1 MSTISFREPAEPVRT
16 NMWRAD
22 VERAV
27 PQYQT
32 DMKRQIMA
40 LERERVEQ
48 GLAKLKQKRFSK
60 PSLLS
65 SSSLHSV
72 SSSNGTRTSPRKL
85 STFRRP
91 DMLSSTTMASVQEVS
106 TPDMEVSVFDMPAAD
121 GNNAD
126 FELTVP
132 AKAASN
138 HLPESPSK
146 SGSTTRQSPLK
157 ALSSR
162 NAYDVLKSAASSQT
176 TGEQK
181 KPLTKVKK
189 LTKKLPKRQ
198 ELDQTSFLEDSVA
211 TKINSGGLTRKKV
224 TSYIFVLCMHTLFYT
239 YSLFCYPI
247 IIIDS
252 S

>member
-1 MSTISFREPAEPVRT
+1 MSTLSFREPTAEPVRT

-22 VERAV
+22 VERV

-32 DMKRQIMA
+32 DIKRQIMA
-40 LERERVEQ
+40 LEREKVEQ

-60 PSLLS
+60 PSSLMS

-72 SSSNGTRTSPRKL
+72 SSNNGTRSSPRKL

-132 AKAASN
+132 AQSASN
-138 HLPESPSK
+138 SLPESPSK
-146 SGSTTRQSPLK
+146 SGSNNIRQSPRK

-162 NAYDVLKSAASSQT
+162 NAYDVLKSAASGQT
-176 TGEQK
+176 TSEQK

-211 TKINSGGLTRKKV
+211 AKINSGGLTRKKV
-224 TSYIFVLCMHTLFYT
+224 N
-239 YSLFCYPI
+239 
-247 IIIDS
+247 S